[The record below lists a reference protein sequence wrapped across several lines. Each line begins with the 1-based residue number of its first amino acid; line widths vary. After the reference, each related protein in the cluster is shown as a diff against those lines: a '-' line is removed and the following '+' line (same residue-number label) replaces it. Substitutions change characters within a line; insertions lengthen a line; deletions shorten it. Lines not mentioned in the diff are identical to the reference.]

1 MLKISPPVMTID
13 QVAEYLHLHPLTV
26 RRLARDGDIPAIKIG
41 RQWRVKRDLLDRW
54 LAQEAMKS
62 VGLSFAGEFSLDP
75 TGNRIENG
83 EQ

>member
-1 MLKISPPVMTID
+1 METTPPVMTID

-26 RRLARDGDIPAIKIG
+26 RRLARDGQLPAIKIG

-54 LAQEAMKS
+54 LAEEAMKN
-62 VGLSFAGEFSLDP
+62 VGLSLAGEFPFDP